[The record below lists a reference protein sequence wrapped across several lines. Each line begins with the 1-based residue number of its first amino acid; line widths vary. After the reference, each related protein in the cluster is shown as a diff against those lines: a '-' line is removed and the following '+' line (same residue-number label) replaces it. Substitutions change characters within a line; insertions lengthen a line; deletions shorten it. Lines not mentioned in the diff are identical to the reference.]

1 MSVNIQIADDHI
13 SQNVSCSY
21 IGQES
26 GHRFL
31 EGLSIDLLTDKNI
44 NFINIATEM
53 GITK

>member
-1 MSVNIQIADDHI
+1 MSVHIQIANDHI

-31 EGLSIDLLTDKNI
+31 KGFGTDLLTAKNI